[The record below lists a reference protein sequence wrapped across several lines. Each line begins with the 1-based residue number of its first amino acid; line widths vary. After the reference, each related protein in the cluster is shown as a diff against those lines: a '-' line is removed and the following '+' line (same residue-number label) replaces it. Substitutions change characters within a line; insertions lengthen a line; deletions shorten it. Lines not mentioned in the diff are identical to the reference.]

1 MEKPYKKV
9 KEDNRFIPSLKWGVS
24 TVNFMDTINKKH
36 LTYKE
41 LDELTNKLLSYR
53 HIVSANGTETK
64 TNLITNVVIPKDQ
77 DFVEIT
83 FCDGTVHRIWLE
95 YYQLPKVD
103 SRTNTKPNLPVLSIS
118 RFLEKIMDA
127 ITQAFY

>member
-1 MEKPYKKV
+1 M
-9 KEDNRFIPSLKWGVS
+9 
-24 TVNFMDTINKKH
+24 
-36 LTYKE
+36 
-41 LDELTNKLLSYR
+41 
-53 HIVSANGTETK
+53 